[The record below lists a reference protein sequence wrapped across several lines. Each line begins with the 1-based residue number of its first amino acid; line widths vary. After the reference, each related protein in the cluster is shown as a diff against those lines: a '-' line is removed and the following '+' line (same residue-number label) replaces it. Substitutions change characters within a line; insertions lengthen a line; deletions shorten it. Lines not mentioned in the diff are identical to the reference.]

1 MTVFVLGQAGSGKTL
16 VVDLVHVA
24 LAARGGAVRVDRDA
38 YKDVHP
44 GYPGYLGED
53 VRTAGVRV
61 RADTYRWQAE
71 VESRV
76 RAGRYDALAEAA
88 LADLREFLAEVAAYR
103 RSGYGIEIVAL
114 AVHEALSQLG
124 ILERYVRLAQEGRA
138 RYVSW
143 GNHDACAA
151 LADHWGNGNM
161 NTTSRAL
168 GAAVLLSVVTLGVGA
183 CSSGTAKPI
192 ATATATGPAGTAA
205 SATPDSSTGVSM
217 AQKVAA
223 WFNGGGKADI
233 STLGTDFTRLRS
245 DASAENVSAMGG
257 DCAILASATT
267 SAVDYGPIPD
277 PQAQLHWAKTLAD
290 YTTGTSLCY
299 DGVAKMNATEAGKG
313 IAHILAG
320 TTQLAALGTRVLA
333 IQAGA
338 R

>member
-1 MTVFVLGQAGSGKTL
+1 
-16 VVDLVHVA
+16 
-24 LAARGGAVRVDRDA
+24 
-38 YKDVHP
+38 
-44 GYPGYLGED
+44 
-53 VRTAGVRV
+53 
-61 RADTYRWQAE
+61 
-71 VESRV
+71 
-76 RAGRYDALAEAA
+76 
-88 LADLREFLAEVAAYR
+88 
-103 RSGYGIEIVAL
+103 
-114 AVHEALSQLG
+114 
-124 ILERYVRLAQEGRA
+124 
-138 RYVSW
+138 
-143 GNHDACAA
+143 
-151 LADHWGNGNM
+151 
-161 NTTSRAL
+161 
-168 GAAVLLSVVTLGVGA
+168 
-183 CSSGTAKPI
+183 
-192 ATATATGPAGTAA
+192 
-205 SATPDSSTGVSM
+205 M

-223 WFNGGGKADI
+223 WFDGGGKADI

-277 PQAQLHWAKTLAD
+277 PQAQSHWAKTLTD